1 LNHPSYHCALV
12 GATMLSYSKGPELPL
27 RDESLYEA
35 FAACARRFP
44 DCMALISRPDK
55 VHWIYR
61 ELLNEV
67 ERTARGLVGLGLH
80 PGDRVAI
87 WAPSCPEWV
96 LLQLACPRVGV
107 VLVNV
112 NPAYRAL
119 DLGYVIRKS
128 RIRAIFH
135 RSRDVRANYDE
146 ILQESIAA
154 SACSL
159 EYDIQIGGDSWRAML
174 ANGVEFADDRV
185 DPHSVVN
192 IQYTSGT
199 TGNPKGVQLTH
210 FNVVNN
216 AWFTANTLSISEED
230 RLCQTF
236 PLYHTA
242 GYTCSSLVCFISGA
256 TLVIP
261 SPMFDPQATLQAIE
275 AERIT
280 ILYGVPSMFISEL
293 DHPDFRNTDVS
304 SIRAAIVGG
313 APCPVELLRRMAERL
328 GTGHIYNI
336 YGQTEASPGITFS
349 GKEDTLELRTTT
361 IGKPMPK
368 TEVKIADVLT
378 GETLPTGEQGELCAR
393 GYCVMKGY
401 DDDPEATARAIDQ
414 DGWLH
419 TGDLAVMRPDGY
431 LNITGR
437 AKDMIIRGGENIY
450 PREIENLLYTHP
462 KVADVQVLGIP
473 DEKLGE
479 AIVAWIR
486 LKTGEGA
493 DENEIRD
500 FCQGKIAHFKIPQH
514 FRFVE
519 QFPMTASGKVQKFRI
534 RQMEIEMRQLQR
546 IAKIQTA

>member
-1 LNHPSYHCALV
+1 
-12 GATMLSYSKGPELPL
+12 MLSYSKGPELPL
-27 RDESLYEA
+27 RSETLYDA
-35 FAACARRFP
+35 FAACARSFP
-44 DCMALISRPDK
+44 DRIALVSRPEK
-55 VHWIYR
+55 VRWTYR
-61 ELLNEV
+61 ELQNEI
-67 ERTARGLVGLGLH
+67 ERTACGLVGLGLH

-87 WAPSCPEWV
+87 WAASCPEWV

-119 DLGYVIRKS
+119 DLGYVICKS

-135 RSRDVRANYDE
+135 HSRDARANYDE
-146 ILQESIAA
+146 ILQEAIAA
-154 SACSL
+154 SRCSL
-159 EYDIQIGGDSWRAML
+159 DHDIQIGGDSWRTML
-174 ANGVEFADDRV
+174 ANGVDFADTLI

-216 AWFTANTLSISEED
+216 AWFTATALSVSEED

-242 GYTCSSLVCFISGA
+242 GYTCSSLVSFISGA
-256 TLVIP
+256 TFVIP
-261 SPMFDPQATLQAIE
+261 SPMFDPRATLQAIA

-280 ILYGVPSMFISEL
+280 ILYGVPSMFIAEF
-293 DHPDFRNTDVS
+293 DHPEFENTDAS

-313 APCPVELLRRMAERL
+313 APCPVALLRRMAERL
-328 GTGHIYNI
+328 GTQHVYNI

-361 IGKPMPK
+361 IGKAMPN
-368 TEVKIADVLT
+368 TEVKIVDVLT
-378 GETLPTGEQGELCAR
+378 GETLPIGEQGELCAR
-393 GYCVMKGY
+393 GYFVMSGY
-401 DDDPEATARAIDQ
+401 DHEPEATARAIDQ

-419 TGDLAVMRPDGY
+419 TGDLAVMRADGY

-462 KVADVQVLGIP
+462 KVADAQVLGIP
-473 DEKLGE
+473 DERLGE

-493 DENEIRD
+493 EENEIRD
-500 FCQGKIAHFKIPQH
+500 FCHGKIAHFKIPQH
-514 FRFVE
+514 FRFVD
-519 QFPMTASGKVQKFRI
+519 QFPMTASGKVQKFRM
-534 RQMEIEMRQLQR
+534 RQMEIEMRQLQKV
-546 IAKIQTA
+546 AEIQTA

>member
-1 LNHPSYHCALV
+1 VHP
-12 GATMLSYSKGPELPL
+12 GGPTMLSYSRGPELPV
-27 RDESLYEA
+27 RRETLYEA
-35 FAACARRFP
+35 FAACARRLP
-44 DCMALISRPDK
+44 DHMALISRPDDRR
-55 VHWIYR
+55 WTYG
-61 ELLNEV
+61 ELQNEV
-67 ERTARGLVGLGLH
+67 ERTAGGLLGLGLR
-80 PGDRVAI
+80 PGDRAAI
-87 WAPSCPEWV
+87 WASSCPEWV
-96 LLQLACPRVGV
+96 LLQLACPRIGV
-107 VLVNV
+107 VLVNI

-135 RSRDVRANYDE
+135 HSRDIRANYDS
-146 ILQESIAA
+146 ILQEAIAA
-154 SACSL
+154 SPCSL
-159 EYDIQIGGDSWRAML
+159 ELDIQIGGDSWRAML
-174 ANGVEFADDRV
+174 SNGVDCGDRPV

-216 AWFTANTLSISEED
+216 AWFTARALSVSEDD

-242 GYTCSSLVCFISGA
+242 GYTCSSLVSFISGA
-256 TLVIP
+256 TFVIP
-261 SPMFDPQATLQAIE
+261 SPMFDPRATLRAIQE
-275 AERIT
+275 ERIT
-280 ILYGVPSMFISEL
+280 IVYGVPSMFIAEF
-293 DHPDFRNTDVS
+293 DHPEFENTDVS
-304 SIRAAIVGG
+304 SIRAAVVGG

-328 GTGHIYNI
+328 GTRHVYNI

-349 GKEDTLELRTTT
+349 DAGDTLELRTTT
-361 IGKPMPK
+361 IGRAMPNS
-368 TEVKIADVLT
+368 EVRIADVLT

-393 GYCVMKGY
+393 GYFVMKGY
-401 DDDPEATARAIDQ
+401 DDDPEATARTIDQ

-462 KVADVQVLGIP
+462 KVADAQVLGIP
-473 DEKLGE
+473 DQKLGE

-486 LKTGEGA
+486 LKTGECA
-493 DENEIRD
+493 KECEIRD

-519 QFPMTASGKVQKFRI
+519 QFPMTASGKVQKFRM
-534 RQMEIEMRQLQR
+534 RQMEIEMHQLQKV
-546 IAKIQTA
+546 AEIQTA

>member
-1 LNHPSYHCALV
+1 MRLWGRV
-12 GATMLSYSKGPELPL
+12 MLSYSKGPDLPFRCETL
-27 RDESLYEA
+27 SQA
-35 FAACARRFP
+35 FSACARRFP
-44 DCMALISRPDK
+44 DRMALISRPDR
-55 VHWIYR
+55 VRWTYR
-61 ELLNEV
+61 ELQKEV
-67 ERTARGLVGLGLH
+67 ERAACGLVGLGLH
-80 PGDRVAI
+80 PGDRAAI
-87 WAPSCPEWV
+87 WAASCPEWV

-128 RIRAIFH
+128 RVRAIFH
-135 RSRDVRANYDE
+135 RSRDVRANYDD
-146 ILQESIAA
+146 ILQEAIAA
-154 SACSL
+154 SPCSL
-159 EYDIQIGGDSWRAML
+159 EHDIQIGGDSWRAML
-174 ANGVEFADDRV
+174 AKGADCSDTPL

-216 AWFTANTLSISEED
+216 AWFTANALSVSEED
-230 RLCQTF
+230 RICQTF

-242 GYTCSSLVCFISGA
+242 GYTCSSLVCLISGA
-256 TLVIP
+256 TFVIP
-261 SPMFDPQATLQAIE
+261 SPMFDPRATLQAIE

-280 ILYGVPSMFISEL
+280 VLYGVPSMFIAEL
-293 DHPDFRNTDVS
+293 DDPEFENIDVS
-304 SIRAAIVGG
+304 PIRAAIVGG

-328 GTGHIYNI
+328 GTRHVFNI
-336 YGQTEASPGITFS
+336 YGQTEASPAITLS
-349 GKEDTLELRTTT
+349 GQDDSLDVRTTT
-361 IGKPMPK
+361 IGKSMAN
-368 TEVKIADVLT
+368 TEVKIADVST
-378 GETLPTGEQGELCAR
+378 GETLPIGQQGELCAR
-393 GYCVMKGY
+393 GYFVMKGY
-401 DDDPEATARAIDQ
+401 DNDPEATARAIDQ

-437 AKDMIIRGGENIY
+437 AKDMILRGGENIY

-462 KVADVQVLGIP
+462 KVADAQVLSIP

-486 LKTGEGA
+486 LKTGECA
-493 DENEIRD
+493 EENEIRE

-514 FRFVE
+514 VRFVE
-519 QFPMTASGKVQKFRI
+519 QFPMTASGKVQKFRM
-534 RQMEIEMRQLQR
+534 RQAEIEMRQLHKVAE
-546 IAKIQTA
+546 IETA

>member
-1 LNHPSYHCALV
+1 MRLWV
-12 GATMLSYSKGPELPL
+12 RTMLSYGKGTELPL
-27 RDESLYEA
+27 RCEPLHEA
-35 FAACARRFP
+35 FAACARRLP
-44 DCMALISRPDK
+44 DRLALISRPGE
-55 VHWIYR
+55 VRWTYH
-61 ELLNEV
+61 ELQNEV
-67 ERTARGLVGLGLH
+67 ERTARGLMGLGLH

-87 WAPSCPEWV
+87 WASSCPEWIR
-96 LLQLACPRVGV
+96 LQLACPRVGV

-135 RSRDVRANYDE
+135 HSHDIRANYNE
-146 ILQESIAA
+146 ILRQAMAGSPCLVEH
-154 SACSL
+154 
-159 EYDIQIGGDSWRAML
+159 DIQLGGDSWRAML
-174 ANGVEFADDRV
+174 ANGVALADPPI

-216 AWFTANTLSISEED
+216 AWFTANALSVGEED
-230 RLCQTF
+230 CICQTF

-242 GYTCSSLVCFISGA
+242 GYTCSSLVSLISGA
-256 TLVIP
+256 RFVIP
-261 SPMFDPQATLQAIE
+261 SPMFEPLATLQAIE
-275 AERIT
+275 AERVT
-280 ILYGVPSMFISEL
+280 VLYGVPSMFIAEF
-293 DHPDFRNTDVS
+293 DQPEFEKIDVS

-328 GTGHIYNI
+328 GTQHVYNI

-361 IGKPMPK
+361 IGKPMPN
-368 TEVKIADVLT
+368 TEVKIADLFT
-378 GETLPTGEQGELCAR
+378 GETLPIGKQGELCAR
-393 GYCVMKGY
+393 GYLVMKGY
-401 DDDPEATARAIDQ
+401 DDDPEATSRVIDQ

-462 KVADVQVLGIP
+462 KVADAQVLGIP
-473 DEKLGE
+473 DQKLGE
-479 AIVAWIR
+479 SIVAWIR
-486 LKTGEGA
+486 LKRDESA
-493 DENEIRD
+493 EENEIRD
-500 FCQGKIAHFKIPQH
+500 FCQGKLAHFKIPQH

-519 QFPMTASGKVQKFRI
+519 QFPMTASGKVQKFRM
-534 RQMEIEMRQLQR
+534 RQMEIEMRQLQKV
-546 IAKIQTA
+546 AGIQTA

>member
-1 LNHPSYHCALV
+1 
-12 GATMLSYSKGPELPL
+12 MLSYSKGPELPL
-27 RDESLYEA
+27 RSETLYEA
-35 FAACARRFP
+35 FAACACRFP
-44 DCMALISRPDK
+44 DRMALISRPDK
-55 VHWIYR
+55 VRWTYG
-61 ELLNEV
+61 ELQNEV
-67 ERTARGLVGLGLH
+67 ERTASGLMGLGFH

-87 WAPSCPEWV
+87 WAASCPEWV

-119 DLGYVIRKS
+119 DLGYVISKS
-128 RIRAIFH
+128 RIRAIFY
-135 RSRDVRANYDE
+135 RARDSRANYEE
-146 ILQESIAA
+146 ILQEAVALSP
-154 SACSL
+154 CSL
-159 EYDIQIGGDSWRAML
+159 DHDIQIGGDSWRAML
-174 ANGVEFADDRV
+174 AKGVDFADTPV
-185 DPHSVVN
+185 EPHSVVN

-216 AWFTANTLSISEED
+216 AWFTANALSVNQED

-242 GYTCSSLVCFISGA
+242 GYTCSSLVSFISGA
-256 TLVIP
+256 TFVIP
-261 SPMFDPQATLQAIE
+261 SPMFDPGATLQAIE
-275 AERIT
+275 AERVT
-280 ILYGVPSMFISEL
+280 VLYGVPSMFIAEF
-293 DHPDFRNTDVS
+293 DHPDFNNTDVS

-328 GTGHIYNI
+328 GTRHIYNI

-361 IGKPMPK
+361 IGKPMAN

-378 GETLPTGEQGELCAR
+378 GETLPIGEQGELCAR
-393 GYCVMKGY
+393 GYFVMKGY
-401 DDDPEATARAIDQ
+401 DDDPEATARAVDQ
-414 DGWLH
+414 HGWLH

-462 KVADVQVLGIP
+462 KVADAQVLGIP
-473 DEKLGE
+473 DEMLGE

-486 LKTGEGA
+486 LKTGKA
-493 DENEIRD
+493 AAENEIRD
-500 FCQGKIAHFKIPQH
+500 FCHGKIAHFKIPQH
-514 FRFVE
+514 FRFVD
-519 QFPMTASGKVQKFRI
+519 QFPMTASGKVQKFRM
-534 RQMEIEMRQLQR
+534 RQMEIDMRQLQKV
-546 IAKIQTA
+546 AEIQTA

>member
-1 LNHPSYHCALV
+1 
-12 GATMLSYSKGPELPL
+12 MLSYGKGPEMPL
-27 RDESLYEA
+27 RCETLYEA
-35 FAACARRFP
+35 FAASARRFQ
-44 DCMALISRPDK
+44 DRVALISRPDK
-55 VHWIYR
+55 VRWTYR
-61 ELLNEV
+61 ELQHEV
-67 ERTARGLVGLGLH
+67 ERTARGLAGLGLH

-87 WAPSCPEWV
+87 WASSCPEWV
-96 LLQLACPRVGV
+96 LLQLACPRVGI

-112 NPAYRAL
+112 NPAYRSL

-135 RSRDVRANYDE
+135 RSRDIRANYDE
-146 ILQESIAA
+146 ILQEAIAG
-154 SACSL
+154 SPCSVHH
-159 EYDIQIGGDSWRAML
+159 DVQIGCDSWSAML
-174 ANGVEFADDRV
+174 ANGGDFADTPV
-185 DPHSVVN
+185 DPHSVAN

-199 TGNPKGVQLTH
+199 TGTPKGVQLTH
-210 FNVVNN
+210 FSVVNN
-216 AWFTANTLSISEED
+216 AWFTAEALSVNEED

-242 GYTCSSLVCFISGA
+242 GYTCSSLVSLISGA
-256 TLVIP
+256 TFVIP
-261 SPMFDPQATLQAIE
+261 SPMFDARATLQAIE

-280 ILYGVPSMFISEL
+280 VLYGVPSMFIAEF
-293 DHPDFRNTDVS
+293 DHPEFENMDVS

-313 APCPVELLRRMAERL
+313 APCPVELLRRMAARL
-328 GTGHIYNI
+328 GTHHVYNI

-361 IGKPMPK
+361 IGRPMPN
-368 TEVKIADVLT
+368 TEVRIADVLT
-378 GETLPTGEQGELCAR
+378 GETLPIGEQGELCAR
-393 GYCVMKGY
+393 GYFVMKGY

-450 PREIENLLYTHP
+450 PREIEDLLHTHL
-462 KVADVQVLGIP
+462 KVADAQVLGIP
-473 DEKLGE
+473 DERLGE

-486 LKTGEGA
+486 LKTGERA
-493 DENEIRD
+493 EENEIRD

-519 QFPMTASGKVQKFRI
+519 QFPMTASGKVQKFCM
-534 RQMEIEMRQLQR
+534 RQMEIEMRQLQKV
-546 IAKIQTA
+546 AEIQTA